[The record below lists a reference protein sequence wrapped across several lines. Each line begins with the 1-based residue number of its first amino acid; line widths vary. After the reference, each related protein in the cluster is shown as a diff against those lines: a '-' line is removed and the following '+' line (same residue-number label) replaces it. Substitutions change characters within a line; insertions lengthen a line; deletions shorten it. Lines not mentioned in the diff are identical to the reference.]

1 MCYKCARGAVPPL
14 GQSWHGPAFRTD
26 ASRQSCLRSAVQLPD
41 ICLPCHRAP
50 IRPSAIHVHVFITIH
65 RHSFS
70 RPLSPHRSV
79 SVRKRLSSLI
89 YLPSNSANR
98 LGGNEL
104 IRDALVVVT
113 RNFFAISI
121 ISLYFSSHANILSV
135 TYTFFPIS
143 CAYFIVSSK
152 SLSCISALVLS
163 DNDDVPQY
171 TASAPYKNAIFAFS
185 NDPAGANNSTFFI
198 LLPLLFFIYYFVRC
212 RFVHLYCTSCG
223 AYPVRRLQA

>member
-1 MCYKCARGAVPPL
+1 MSPR
-14 GQSWHGPAFRTD
+14 SWHGLAFRTD

-41 ICLPCHRAP
+41 ICLPCHRTP
-50 IRPSAIHVHVFITIH
+50 FRPSAIHVQVLITIH

-121 ISLYFSSHANILSV
+121 VARHLFSTDKFLY
-135 TYTFFPIS
+135 
-143 CAYFIVSSK
+143 
-152 SLSCISALVLS
+152 SLSNRRLLISSS
-163 DNDDVPQY
+163 DWKSSSSLNLTDFRIPESV
-171 TASAPYKNAIFAFS
+171 S
-185 NDPAGANNSTFFI
+185 NSTS
-198 LLPLLFFIYYFVRC
+198 LFLER
-212 RFVHLYCTSCG
+212 
-223 AYPVRRLQA
+223 